1 MKTLAIFAIFV
12 LIFGTASTSLVN
24 DAYAQNDL
32 NILVRIAGQAETQ
45 IHNQLTTSYGVDKS
59 QWPSDIQSLYEKGQT
74 AVDSISESLPDDP
87 DQAKKDFLIA
97 MKSFRQ
103 ISKMLSEPSIESKV
117 STSDISDKHLSSQL
131 DRIEKYVK
139 TLKTISEKH
148 GSQIDF
154 EHVDSLIREARDQV
168 DNGEIENPSETIDQ
182 LKRLIN
188 SIQKEIRDD
197 ASHGASDRVKQFVN
211 KQLDNIERKLVKALD
226 AGADETQIDK
236 ARELI
241 DEIQTLI
248 SENQI
253 ENAKIVF
260 HELNKLLKNIE
271 RSVR

>member
-1 MKTLAIFAIFV
+1 MKTLAIFTIFV

-24 DAYAQNDL
+24 NAYAQNDL
-32 NILVRIAGQAETQ
+32 NILLRIAGQADTQ
-45 IHNQLTTSYGVDKS
+45 IYNQLTTSYGTDD
-59 QWPSDIQSLYEKGQT
+59 QWPSDIKSLYEKGHT
-74 AVDSISESLPDDP
+74 AVVSIDESLPDNP

-103 ISKMLSEPSIESKV
+103 ISKMLSEPITESKV
-117 STSDISDKHLSSQL
+117 TTSDVSNKHLSSQL

-148 GSQIDF
+148 GSDIDF
-154 EHVDSLIREARDQV
+154 EQVDNLIREARDQV
-168 DNGEIENPSETIDQ
+168 DNGIGDSSEIIDQ

-188 SIQKEIRDD
+188 SIQKEIREYT
-197 ASHGASDRVKQFVN
+197 SHGASDRVKQFVN
-211 KQLDNIERKLVKALD
+211 KQLDNIERKLGKALD
-226 AGADETQIDK
+226 AGADQTQIDK
-236 ARELI
+236 AHQLI
-241 DEIQTLI
+241 DEIKTLI